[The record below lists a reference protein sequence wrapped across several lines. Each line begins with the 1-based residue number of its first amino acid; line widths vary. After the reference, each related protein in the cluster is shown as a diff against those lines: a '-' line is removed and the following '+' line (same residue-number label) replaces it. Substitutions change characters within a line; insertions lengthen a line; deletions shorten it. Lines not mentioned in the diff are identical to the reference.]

1 MSLLH
6 VPQACEPALITKIK
20 GNLIRLD
27 ENSATIGVDPFEYE
41 ILIPDFTRRHLQMSV
56 GSEISLITIQYI
68 DGNVQKGGRMT
79 PRLIGFNSEI
89 EREFFELFCSVDG
102 LGVKKALRAMVRPVQ
117 DVAKAIEQQDTKV
130 IATLPG
136 IGPATAERIVAKL
149 RRKMPK
155 FALMVTGGGE
165 DNDLEQVERNVV
177 DETFQILLTLGHS
190 ESDAR
195 RLLETPLASKTK
207 FKDVESLLQAVYD
220 QSSKVQ

>member
-1 MSLLH
+1 
-6 VPQACEPALITKIK
+6 LITRIK
-20 GNLIRLD
+20 GNLLRLD
-27 ENSATIGVDPFEYE
+27 ETSATLGVDPFEYE
-41 ILIPDFTRRHLQMSV
+41 VLIPDFTRRHLQMSV
-56 GSEISLITIQYI
+56 GSEVSLLTIQYI

-79 PRLIGFNSEI
+79 PRLIGFNSDI

-117 DVAKAIEQQDTKV
+117 DVARAIEQQDTKV

-155 FALMVTGGGE
+155 FALMVTATGDLGE
-165 DNDLEQVERNVV
+165 SESVERSVV
-177 DETFQILLTLGHS
+177 DETFQILLSLGHS

-195 RLLETPLASKTK
+195 TLLEAPLATK
-207 FKDVESLLQAVYD
+207 AKYKDVESLLQAVHD
-220 QSSKVQ
+220 QTSRAS

>member
-27 ENSATIGVDPFEYE
+27 ENSATIGIDPFEYE

-195 RLLETPLASKTK
+195 RLLEAPLASKTK